1 MTKLSQRKI
10 IASLISPVMITL
22 GAVLFY
28 KARLNVT
35 NAVTEQLLPARARIM
50 MDGIASVWIAVW
62 LRVSIALYRNKSE
75 KHKFGI
81 NVYALIF
88 TVSSILFSVIFFSRL
103 YVSEGGFTVMF
114 ALILLGLFLGIEY
127 N

>member
-1 MTKLSQRKI
+1 MKILIKRKL

-28 KARLNVT
+28 KTRLNVT
-35 NAVTEQLLPARARIM
+35 NAMTDQLLPAGARIM
-50 MDGIASVWIAVW
+50 MDGIASVWVAAW
-62 LRVSIALYRNKSE
+62 LRVSIALYRNKRNE
-75 KHKFGI
+75 HKVGI

-88 TVSSILFSVIFFSRL
+88 TLVSILFSVVFFSSL

-114 ALILLGLFLGIEY
+114 TLIFLGLFLSIEY
-127 N
+127 K

>member
-1 MTKLSQRKI
+1 MKKIIKRKL

-28 KARLNVT
+28 KTRLNVT

-62 LRVSIALYRNKSE
+62 LRVSIALNRNKSE
-75 KHKFGI
+75 KHRFSI

-88 TVSSILFSVIFFSRL
+88 TVASILFSVIFFSRL

-114 ALILLGLFLGIEY
+114 VLILLGLFLSIEY